1 MSLAK
6 KILNNTLIQVFGKF
20 ASTAMSLVAFAFMT
34 RYLGQEGFGKYTTIV
49 TFLSFFAIIADLGLT
64 LVTVQLINED
74 KDREEFL
81 LGNLFGIRLVSSI
94 FLIGLAP
101 ILVSLFNYT
110 GDIKKGVLIVS
121 LSFVFNTLNQVMVGL
136 FQSKLKMN
144 RTVWADL
151 ISRAVMIAGVIFAVT
166 KDYGLNSLLVIT
178 VLSSFTSF
186 LFHFIFAKRFARI
199 KPIFSWPVWKYIMSL
214 SWPLALTIAFNLIYL
229 KTDTLI
235 LSLIKEAEV
244 VGLYG
249 AAYRIIDVLS
259 ALPFMLAGVIL
270 PLLINAW
277 QLNRRKFDN
286 ILQKSFDVMLAA
298 ALPMMVGTQFLAKDI
313 IILIAGE
320 EFVEAEIIL
329 RILIFAVVAIFLG
342 NMISHAIIAIK
353 AQKKVI
359 WIYAFVGVSS
369 LIAHILLIPKY
380 SYLAAASVT
389 IYSELAISI
398 LSIIFIKRF
407 IGFRIHWGAS
417 LKALLASLFMGLALY
432 LSPNFWHN
440 SSIGL
445 IISIIASGLIY
456 LAFLLLFKAFSRS
469 DLRLLFNK
477 K

>member
-1 MSLAK
+1 
-6 KILNNTLIQVFGKF
+6 
-20 ASTAMSLVAFAFMT
+20 
-34 RYLGQEGFGKYTTIV
+34 
-49 TFLSFFAIIADLGLT
+49 
-64 LVTVQLINED
+64 
-74 KDREEFL
+74 
-81 LGNLFGIRLVSSI
+81 
-94 FLIGLAP
+94 
-101 ILVSLFNYT
+101 
-110 GDIKKGVLIVS
+110 
-121 LSFVFNTLNQVMVGL
+121 
-136 FQSKLKMN
+136 
-144 RTVWADL
+144 
-151 ISRAVMIAGVIFAVT
+151 
-166 KDYGLNSLLVIT
+166 
-178 VLSSFTSF
+178 
-186 LFHFIFAKRFARI
+186 
-199 KPIFSWPVWKYIMSL
+199 MSL

-235 LSLIKEAEV
+235 LSLIKEARV

-270 PLLINAW
+270 PLLISAW
-277 QLNRRKFDN
+277 QVNRKKFDN

-313 IILIAGE
+313 IMLIAGE

-359 WIYAFVGVSS
+359 WIYAFVGISS

-389 IYSELAISI
+389 IYSELAVSI

-407 IGFRIHWGAS
+407 IGFQIHWGAS
-417 LKALLASLFMGLALY
+417 FKALLASLFMGLALY

-440 SSIGL
+440 SNIGL
-445 IISIIASGLIY
+445 IISIIASGSIY
-456 LAFLLLFKAFSRS
+456 LVFLLLFKAFNKS
-469 DLRLLFNK
+469 DLKLLFNK